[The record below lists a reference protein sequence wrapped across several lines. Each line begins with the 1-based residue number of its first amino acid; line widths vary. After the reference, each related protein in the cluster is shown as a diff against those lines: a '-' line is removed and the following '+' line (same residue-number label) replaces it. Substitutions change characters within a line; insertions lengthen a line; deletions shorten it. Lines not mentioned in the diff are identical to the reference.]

1 MKNILLILIGNFI
14 VAFAVNCFIIPN
26 DILTG
31 GLAGIAVG
39 LQPILPWIDTTTF
52 ITVFTILLFI
62 LGYIFLG
69 KEFTKGTILST
80 IFYPIEL
87 NILSYLLP
95 NISFTENTMLAS
107 IYTGIFVGIGIGL
120 VVRAGSSTG
129 GVDIIALLFQKLFHL
144 PVHIGL
150 MIIDASTVILG
161 ITTHSFE
168 KAMIGLISVYVC
180 SVMIDKVVTYGGQK
194 TKSIMI
200 VSDQYEEILKVIIK
214 ELDRGATILHGE
226 GGYTRENREV
236 VMCVIENKQ
245 YPQLNRLIREIDQK
259 AFVVVQDAHEVL
271 GVGFTYTKRVKNLTE
286 NIQ

>member
-1 MKNILLILIGNFI
+1 MKNVLLILIGNLL
-14 VAFAVNCFIIPN
+14 VAFAVNYLIIPN

-39 LQPILPWIDTTTF
+39 LQPILPWINTTTF
-52 ITVFTILLFI
+52 ITISTVTLFI

-80 IFYPIEL
+80 IFYPLEL
-87 NILSYLLP
+87 NLLSYLLP

-120 VVRAGSSTG
+120 VVRTGSSTG
-129 GVDIIALLFQKLFHL
+129 GVDILALLFQKLFHL

-168 KAMIGLISVYVC
+168 KAMIGLISVYIC
-180 SVMIDKVVTYGGQK
+180 SIMIDKVVTFGGQK

-200 VSDQYEEILKVIIK
+200 VSEKYEELLDVITK
-214 ELDRGATILHGE
+214 NLDRGATILYGE
-226 GGYTRENREV
+226 GGYSREKKEV
-236 VMCVIENKQ
+236 ILCVIENKQ
-245 YPQLNRLIREIDQK
+245 YPLFNQIIHEIDPK
-259 AFVVVQDAHEVL
+259 VFIVVQDAHEVK
-271 GVGFTYTKRVKNLTE
+271 GNGFSYNQSHRILS
-286 NIQ
+286 

>member
-1 MKNILLILIGNFI
+1 MKNVLLILIGNFI
-14 VAFAVNCFIIPN
+14 VAFAVNCLIIPN

-52 ITVFTILLFI
+52 ITIFTILLFI

-87 NILSYLLP
+87 NILSYVLP
-95 NISFTENTMLAS
+95 DVSFTSNAILAS

-129 GVDIIALLFQKLFHL
+129 GVDIVALLFQKLFHL

-150 MIIDASTVILG
+150 LIIDASTVILG

-180 SVMIDKVVTYGGQK
+180 SVAIDKVVTYGGQK

-200 VSDQYEEILKVIIK
+200 VSDKYEEILNMITKD
-214 ELDRGATILHGE
+214 LDRGATILYGE
-226 GGYTRENREV
+226 GGYSHDKKEV
-236 VMCVIENKQ
+236 IMCVIENKQ
-245 YPQLNRLIREIDQK
+245 YPLFNQIIHEIDPK
-259 AFVVVQDAHEVL
+259 VFIVVQDAHEVK
-271 GVGFTYTKRVKNLTE
+271 GNGFSYNKSHRILS
-286 NIQ
+286 

>member
-1 MKNILLILIGNFI
+1 MKNILLILIGNLL

-39 LQPILPWIDTTTF
+39 LQPIFPWINTTTF
-52 ITVFTILLFI
+52 ITITTILLFA

-80 IFYPIEL
+80 IFYPLEL
-87 NILSYLLP
+87 NLLSYLLP

-120 VVRAGSSTG
+120 VVRTGSSTG
-129 GVDIIALLFQKLFHL
+129 GVDILALLSQKLFHL

-180 SVMIDKVVTYGGQK
+180 SVVIDKVVTFGGQK

-200 VSDQYEEILKVIIK
+200 VSDKYEEIITMITKD
-214 ELDRGATILHGE
+214 LDRGATILYGE
-226 GGYTRENREV
+226 GGYSRDKKEV
-236 VMCVIENKQ
+236 IMCVIENKQ
-245 YPQLNRLIREIDQK
+245 YPLFNQIIHEIDPK
-259 AFVVVQDAHEVL
+259 VFIVVQDAHEVK
-271 GVGFTYTKRVKNLTE
+271 GNGFSYNQSHRILN
-286 NIQ
+286 